1 MPLLTLPQATSAQST
16 FPTAWRG
23 SALFAVEF
31 SPTTS
36 PTADPVWVDITSR
49 VMSVSIRRGRQRDLD
64 RFEAGTAELML
75 DNSDRLFDPSYD
87 AGVYYGNLL
96 PMRKFRIRSQ
106 YGNAEYKRFV
116 GFADSFE
123 QIYDEGNRAAF
134 CRVRLTDAFKLLNL
148 TKPTSPWVMQVQ
160 SKSQY
165 WSAWYRLSEAES
177 AVGLKD
183 SSGYGRDGS
192 YVSTPTMAQTGLVA
206 NDSNTCVQFAAGAYA
221 YSDNVPSPAN
231 YLHAEG
237 WFSSSSAT
245 AQTILAYGNP
255 TTGNV
260 LVQIEVTAGGQLRFV
275 YGFERY
281 SIVSRYT
288 TTAGTYLDGA
298 AHHVSIW
305 CQFGNQGTILTIG
318 YSVDGDANPP
328 VAYDTAGIGTY
339 PSFAGRLSIGS
350 SFGASQNLTG
360 KVDEVLV
367 AVDADPY
374 QVSPG
379 YLAPSQYAAGSNPYA
394 GDATGTRVGRVLNAI
409 SWPTSDRDIDTGN
422 STLQSALYTG
432 SALDHL
438 QDVTLT
444 EQGQFFVAR
453 DGKIRFRARRST
465 IGAASSFTFKDA
477 NDGSMLYQQVALAL
491 DDTLIRNSV
500 TAQRAGGGEVTVD
513 DSTSIGKYLPRTYSQ
528 TGLLYQ
534 NDAQTRDFAAWIINR
549 YKDPQVRATQ
559 VQLRPERNP
568 TVMYPEA
575 FGLEIGD
582 LVTLVRT
589 PQGVGTAITRS
600 LIVAG
605 ISEQITPADYS
616 MTVDLY
622 EADTSSYWILDDAT
636 YSVLDST
643 TRLAF

>member
-16 FPTAWRG
+16 FPTGWRG
-23 SALFAVEF
+23 SALWAIEF

-36 PTADPVWVDITSR
+36 PTGDPVWVDITSR

-87 AGVYYGNLL
+87 AGPYYGNLL
-96 PMRKFRIRSQ
+96 PMRKFRIRGQ

-116 GFADSFE
+116 GFADSYE
-123 QIYDEGNRAAF
+123 QIYDQGNRAAF
-134 CRVRLTDAFKLLNL
+134 CRIRLTDAFKVLAL

-160 SKSQY
+160 SKTAY

-177 AVGLKD
+177 SVGLKD
-183 SSGYGRDGS
+183 SSGAGRDGL
-192 YVSTPTMAQTGLVA
+192 YVGSPTMAQTSLVA
-206 NDSNTCVQFAAGAYA
+206 NDSNTCVQLSGGAYA
-221 YSDNVPSPAN
+221 YTDTIPGPTN
-231 YLHAEG
+231 YFHFEA

-245 AQTILAYGNP
+245 AQTVLAYGNP
-255 TTGNV
+255 ATGN
-260 LVQIEVTAGGQLRFV
+260 LLASIELTAAGAIRFAW
-275 YGFERY
+275 GFESY
-281 SIVSRYT
+281 SGVARYT
-288 TTAGTYLDGA
+288 TTATTYLDGNP
-298 AHHVSIW
+298 HHVSIW
-305 CQFGNQGTILTIG
+305 GQLNVGGSLLTVG
-318 YSVDGDANPP
+318 WSVDGNPS
-328 VAYDTAGIGTY
+328 VAATYDFVAMSTY
-339 PSFAGRLSIGS
+339 AAVSGRLSIGS
-350 SFGASQNLTG
+350 LFGASQNFNG
-360 KVDEVLV
+360 KIDEVL
-367 AVDADPY
+367 AAIDANPL

-379 YLAPSQYAAGSNPYA
+379 YIAAAQYAAGSNPYA

-409 SWPTSDRDIDTGN
+409 DWPASDRDIDTGN

-444 EQGQFFVAR
+444 EQGQFFVAK

-477 NDGSMLYQQVALAL
+477 NDGSMQYQQVALAL

-500 TAQRAGGGEVTVD
+500 TAQRLNGGEVTVD
-513 DSTSIGKYLPRTYSQ
+513 DATSVATYLPRTYSQ
-528 TGLLYQ
+528 SGLLYQ
-534 NDAQTRDFAAWIINR
+534 NDAETRDFAAWIVNR
-549 YKDPQVRATQ
+549 YKDPQVRATS

-568 TVMYPEA
+568 SVMYPNV

-589 PQGVGTAITRS
+589 PQATGSAITRS

-605 ISEQITPADYS
+605 ISEQILPADYS
-616 MTVDLY
+616 VTVDLY
-622 EADTSSYWILDDAT
+622 EADTAAYWLLDDAT
-636 YSVLDST
+636 YSVLGTT